1 MRTRRSV
8 AALASAVAVVT
19 GLAGG
24 AGAERPPAGQTLDVS
39 REIALPASVARPCI
53 AVIASGASI
62 LLARDPL
69 EAAAAATPHAWK
81 DERERQ
87 ALIRGRRAKALL
99 AQVAGS
105 VDDSGCAP
113 IEAVRLEDTAHLV
126 AELLEAGEAAVVAHG
141 ATSADRTIAVRYQG
155 LRAGP
160 TSGFGEI
167 RFLRGEPRREFL
179 TVHWWRS

>member
-1 MRTRRSV
+1 MRTPRSV
-8 AALASAVAVVT
+8 AAFAAAAALAT
-19 GLAGG
+19 GPAGG
-24 AGAERPPAGQTLDVS
+24 AGPERPPAGQTLDVS
-39 REIALPASVARPCI
+39 REISLPASVARPCI

-69 EAAAAATPHAWK
+69 EAAAAATPRTWK

-87 ALIRGRRAKALL
+87 ALIRGRRAKSLL
-99 AQVAGS
+99 ALAEGT

-113 IEAVRLEDTAHLV
+113 IEAARLQDAAHLV
-126 AELLEAGEAAVVAHG
+126 AELLEAGEAAVVARG
-141 ATSADRTIAVRYQG
+141 ATSADRRIAVRYQG